1 MRGPHAKIT
10 KVHSSLNQL
19 RCKRGLS
26 LKDIADQIGSCPQVV
41 SHWMTG
47 KTKPRKDYK
56 EKLAKV
62 LGVSEEWIMDSY
74 NQSIVDPPA
83 KVETT
88 AKPQK
93 SDRISHYDNFWT
105 NKRDD
110 LNLTIIDVKNLTGL
124 SKDKTTIA
132 KYFTGEL
139 IPDSQTIKIF
149 CDTFDVPFEE
159 GKTGFVSGHDKWVA
173 IRSNVKTAEITPKVN
188 KMNIAMTTTI
198 TPAQKVEVTRTPLG
212 MSLKN
217 NPISKLIYEKVS
229 FDEFCKILDAVD
241 GITDNSAS
249 IPEMVYG
256 KVDFD
261 VFNVIYEL
269 VEGKNAE

>member
-10 KVHSSLNQL
+10 KVHSSLNRL
-19 RCKRGLS
+19 RCEKGLS
-26 LKDIADQIGSCPQVV
+26 LKDIADQIGSCPAVV
-41 SHWMTG
+41 STWLTG
-47 KTKPRKDYK
+47 RSKPRKEGL

-74 NQSIVDPPA
+74 NQPIMDPPA
-83 KVETT
+83 KVETVN
-88 AKPQK
+88 KPSK
-93 SDRISHYDNFWT
+93 SERISHYDNFWT
-105 NKRDD
+105 HKRDD
-110 LNLTIIDVKNLTGL
+110 LNLTIIDIKNLTGL
-124 SKDKTTIA
+124 NRDKTTIA

-139 IPDSQTIKIF
+139 IPDNQTIKIF

-159 GKTGFVSGHDKWVA
+159 GKAGFVSGHDKWVA
-173 IRSNVKTAEITPKVN
+173 IRNGVKTAEITPKVN
-188 KMNIAMTTTI
+188 EMNTAVSTTI
-198 TPAQKVEVTRTPLG
+198 TPTQKAEVTKTPLG
-212 MSLKN
+212 VSLKN
-217 NPISKLIYEKVS
+217 NPIAKLIYEKVS
-229 FDEFCKILDAVD
+229 FDEFCEILDAVD
-241 GITDNSAS
+241 GITDNSGS